1 MDFQIS
7 IEAAEHAK
15 IMYGSVVAPFNEKV
29 EIEIDSKRRKLISKN
44 LLYGIIKP
52 RYEEILE
59 IIRDKIFNDIN
70 ARLDIKSVV
79 LTGGASKIFGI
90 KNISENILIEN
101 QKLLKT

>member
-1 MDFQIS
+1 MV
-7 IEAAEHAK
+7 H
-15 IMYGSVVAPFNEKV
+15 APFCFIPSNPFAPSLPIPVNK
-29 EIEIDSKRRKLISKN
+29 IPRAPPPTHFEIDSKRRKLISKN

-90 KNISENILIEN
+90 KNISENIFNRNI
-101 QKLLKT
+101 